1 MRYEPR
7 DIGEPE
13 IGDMGVSR
21 LLAYEMYLA

>member
-7 DIGEPE
+7 DIGEPK
-13 IGDMGVSR
+13 IGNMGVSR